1 MRTLDYLEFEDRL
14 RGGIVTATRQQ
25 RAALRGRGVDVVESP
40 WRDGDPVRSL
50 PGALSG
56 EYFADYDVAHC
67 NTIGPGSLAVAR
79 HATREGIP
87 LVLHAH
93 TTGEDFAESFRHSE
107 KAVPLLKRYLRWFY
121 AQADV
126 VLCPSD
132 YTRAVLESYPVDVP
146 IRTVSNGVDVESLDG
161 FEEFREGTRERFDL
175 DGMVVFSVGEV
186 FERKGLSTFCELA
199 EATTYDFA
207 WFGHYETGPAAS
219 EEVRRWTG
227 DPPANVTFTGFVEDK
242 RMAFGA
248 GDVYCFPTKNE
259 NQGIA
264 VLEAMACGKPVVLRD
279 IPVFEEFFE
288 HGRDCL
294 KCSTRKEFR
303 DALDRLAADPGLRE
317 RLGANARE
325 TAARHSLERVGE
337 RLVDVYESLLAGE
350 TPPEAADAR
359 DGADA

>member
-25 RAALRGRGVDVVESP
+25 RKALRRQGVDVAESP
-40 WRDGDPVRSL
+40 WRAGDPVRSL
-50 PGALSG
+50 GTAFAGLG
-56 EYFADYDVAHC
+56 YFDDYDVAHC

-79 HATREGIP
+79 HAKREDVP

-93 TTGEDFAESFRHSE
+93 TTGEDFAGSFRYSE
-107 KAVPLLKRYLRWFY
+107 RAVPALKAYLKRFY

-132 YTRAVLESYPVDVP
+132 YTRSVLESYPVDAP
-146 IRTVSNGVDVESLDG
+146 IRTVSNGVDVESLEG
-161 FEEFREGTRERFDL
+161 YESFREETRERFDL
-175 DGMVVFSVGEV
+175 EGMVVFSVGEV
-186 FERKGLSTFCELA
+186 FERKGLSTFCRLA
-199 EATTYDFA
+199 ERTDYDFA
-207 WFGHYETGPAAS
+207 WFGHYETGAAAS
-219 EEVRRWTG
+219 AEVTKWTQN
-227 DPPANVTFTGFVEDK
+227 PPENVTFTGFVEDK

-264 VLEAMACGKPVVLRD
+264 VLEAMATGKPVVLRD

-288 HGRDCL
+288 DGHDCL
-294 KCSTRKEFR
+294 KCETEAEFR
-303 DALDRLAADPGLRE
+303 DALERLAAEPELRE

-325 TAARHSLERVGE
+325 TANEHSLARVGE
-337 RLVDVYESLLAGE
+337 RLTDVYRALLNGE
-350 TPPEAADAR
+350 VPPESTEPM
-359 DGADA
+359 DG